1 MFSFA
6 SVLLLMDFEFC
17 CKRLW
22 TLSITDWDVW
32 TNGPV
37 DPDIRYSGLC
47 LIQFDS
53 CTAQSLGL
61 FELLSKLLGP
71 GLSKKVTL
79 VHLAALTN
87 SNPSR
92 VQSIAF

>member
-1 MFSFA
+1 M
-6 SVLLLMDFEFC
+6 LLLLKGPQEE
-17 CKRLW
+17 RLMF
-22 TLSITDWDVW
+22 IRDC
-32 TNGPV
+32 GPCRSEIGMSGLM